1 MAKEFLGR
9 GWKFPIRMNS
19 RGIIDISEYEVSI
32 KESINVILKTS
43 KGERVMQPDFG
54 CGIYDY
60 LFESTDDGSLRM
72 IEESVKDSLTAWE
85 PRIDLN
91 DVIASLDEAEDGKI
105 LINVSYTVRTTNNE
119 FNLVYPF
126 YLKE

>member
-1 MAKEFLGR
+1 
-9 GWKFPIRMNS
+9 
-19 RGIIDISEYEVSI
+19 
-32 KESINVILKTS
+32 
-43 KGERVMQPDFG
+43 MQPDFG

-60 LFESTDDGSLRM
+60 LFESTDDANLRM
-72 IEESVKDSLTAWE
+72 MEESVKDSLIIWE

-91 DVIASLDEAEDGKI
+91 DVTAFLDESEDGKV

-126 YLKE
+126 YLRE

>member
-9 GWKFPIRMNS
+9 GWKFPVRMNS
-19 RGIIDISEYEVSI
+19 RGIIDVSEYEVSI
-32 KESINVILKTS
+32 KEAINVILKTS

-60 LFESTDDGSLRM
+60 LFESTDDANLRM
-72 IEESVKDSLTAWE
+72 MEESVKDSLIIWE

-91 DVIASLDEAEDGKI
+91 DVTAFLDESEDGKV

-126 YLKE
+126 YLRE